1 MHGLFLAS
9 MFVIL
14 SETIGLNRKCLITI
28 LYIFVPIYTAI
39 NTVQMFQTV
48 VPVYRASPER
58 NEDQF
63 TSLSSQA
70 ITAEQEEEQ
79 KKT

>member
-14 SETIGLNRKCLITI
+14 SETIGLNRKCLIII
-28 LYIFVPIYTAI
+28 LYIFVPIYTVI
-39 NTVQMFQTV
+39 NTLYMFQTV